1 MKLPSN
7 IPDWATTISG
17 IAVLVAGLSVI
28 LNRAIK
34 HWLHESL
41 AELRPNH
48 GSSTYDVI
56 RKAAEDASRAAH
68 AAERA
73 ADQAMDVRE
82 QIDQV
87 LNRVSALEQ
96 VVVSWTP
103 TKVAKKAPVRKR
115 S

>member
-1 MKLPSN
+1 MLHN
-7 IPDWATTISG
+7 IPDWMTTASG
-17 IAVLVAGLSVI
+17 IIAVGGVI
-28 LNRAIK
+28 GAIFSRAIK

-41 AELRPNH
+41 VELRPNH

-56 RKAAEDASRAAH
+56 RKAAEDAQRAAH

-73 ADQAMDVRE
+73 ADQAIDVKE

-103 TKVAKKAPVRKR
+103 KKVTTKTAIRKR

>member
-1 MKLPSN
+1 MKLPN
-7 IPDWATTISG
+7 NLPDIATVISG
-17 IAVLVAGLSVI
+17 VIAVAGVMGAVLS
-28 LNRAIK
+28 RAIK
-34 HWLHESL
+34 SWLHDSL
-41 AELRPNH
+41 VELRPNH

-103 TKVAKKAPVRKR
+103 KKVATKTPVRKR

>member
-1 MKLPSN
+1 MLHN

-17 IAVLVAGLSVI
+17 VVAVGGVI
-28 LNRAIK
+28 GALLTRAIK

-41 AELRPNH
+41 VELRPNH

-56 RKAAEDASRAAH
+56 RKAAEDAQRAAH

-73 ADQAMDVRE
+73 ADQAIDVKE
-82 QIDQV
+82 QINQV

-103 TKVAKKAPVRKR
+103 KKVATKTTTRKR

>member
-7 IPDWATTISG
+7 IPDIATTISG
-17 IAVLVAGLSVI
+17 AAVIVAGIWVI
-28 LNRAIK
+28 ASRAIK

-41 AELRPNH
+41 SELRPN
-48 GSSTYDVI
+48 GGGSTYDVI
-56 RKAAEDASRAAH
+56 RRAAEDASRAAH

-103 TKVAKKAPVRKR
+103 KKVATKTPVRKR

>member
-7 IPDWATTISG
+7 IPDIATTISG
-17 IAVLVAGLSVI
+17 VAVLVAGIWVV

-41 AELRPNH
+41 VELRPNH

-56 RKAAEDASRAAH
+56 RKAAQDASRAAH

-73 ADQAMDVRE
+73 ADQAIDVKE

-103 TKVAKKAPVRKR
+103 KKVATKTSVRKR